1 MNSQKVEVLKNGT
14 YKMNIDAG
22 KKNFEKKLFVNFT
35 VNGIK
40 YTSELVEE

>member
-1 MNSQKVEVLKNGT
+1 MEELRNGT

-22 KKNFEKKLFVNFT
+22 KKDLEKKLFVNFIS
-35 VNGIK
+35 NGKK